1 MCLTVEELK
10 EKLEQIDEVTLLERL
25 EINSSMIVQAFEDQI
40 IKQYEELAE
49 EFNDVRSLWD

>member
-49 EFNDVRSLWD
+49 EFSDGRSLWD